1 MGRRGGPPPANPA
14 AFDDKRLGVYTVGK
28 KFKGGCWEDGQCVK
42 EVRLIL
48 EKNMHTKTV
57 HPGAR
62 PPRGAPSAAHPR
74 RSGQDWQLPRAGA
87 AAVRGCAADVCGA
100 SSLARSLRPAHA
112 PQTTPLYAMN
122 AKKAAAVAETHAAK
136 AFENK
141 NGKQVRKVVMK
152 ASKSSED
159 KARALAAAAAD
170 AKAKA
175 AMEEEQRAKAEAMV
189 LAKSGALEFDLE
201 DETNTSAA
209 ESVGHRSAAAADE
222 EGSELAEQDSLLDD
236 SLFEEEEEEEEAEAE
251 EVDEADKSTA
261 SEKEEDGKADFA
273 DFGSDEEDDEDS
285 AESDSAD
292 SAPSVSF
299 FDSESFR
306 SSSFRSSSMRS
317 ILDSRAPSRE
327 PSAAMSARGA
337 LLAQAARSAEANAAA
352 GQLLDYFDRAPEERT
367 RIAREWRRGQ
377 RE

>member
-1 MGRRGGPPPANPA
+1 
-14 AFDDKRLGVYTVGK
+14 
-28 KFKGGCWEDGQCVK
+28 
-42 EVRLIL
+42 
-48 EKNMHTKTV
+48 
-57 HPGAR
+57 
-62 PPRGAPSAAHPR
+62 
-74 RSGQDWQLPRAGA
+74 
-87 AAVRGCAADVCGA
+87 
-100 SSLARSLRPAHA
+100 
-112 PQTTPLYAMN
+112 MN

-292 SAPSVSF
+292 SAPSAYF